1 MMAASLGHLIK
12 KINPNPSIRLIFA
25 VNTAFT
31 PFSFVTNRISSC
43 AFTRYRVLYYIVKKD
58 IRILL
63 LEDDFKDAELIKF
76 ALDQDGLSFQLR
88 RVDSEDQF
96 LAQMEQ
102 LKPDIVLLDYTVP
115 GFDGLKALSLA
126 QQKYP
131 DIPFIFVT
139 GTLGEEVVIEML
151 KNGATDYVL
160 KTRLSRLGSA
170 VLRAIREAKDRLE
183 RKKAEIRLRKSLD
196 QLRELSGYL
205 QSVREDERIRISR
218 QVHDELG
225 QALTG
230 LKMDLSWLAKR
241 LPRDGKP
248 VLDKIES
255 MSGSIDTTIQTV
267 RRISTELRPGILDD
281 LGLVAAIEWQAQE
294 FQQRTGIKC
303 VVTNDLT
310 ETILDEDINTAFF
323 RIFQETLTNIIR
335 HANATQVDVRIEKY
349 GHTLHMLVTDNGRG
363 ITEAEIN
370 NTQSIGLLGMQERA
384 AILGGEVTYTGAAGQ
399 GTTVRVQI
407 PLTRSNPST
416 QLINENSY
424 RRRPR
429 SRSPWLETNPGR

>member
-1 MMAASLGHLIK
+1 
-12 KINPNPSIRLIFA
+12 
-25 VNTAFT
+25 
-31 PFSFVTNRISSC
+31 
-43 AFTRYRVLYYIVKKD
+43 VKKD

-63 LEDDFKDAELIKF
+63 LEDDIKDAELIKF
-76 ALDQDGLSFQLR
+76 ALDQDGLTFQLR

-96 LAQMEQ
+96 LSQMEQ

-115 GFDGLKALSLA
+115 GFDGLKALAIA

-131 DIPFIFVT
+131 DVPFIFVT

-160 KTRLSRLGSA
+160 KTRLTRLGSA

-183 RKKAEIRLRKSLD
+183 RKKAEVRLRKSLD

-241 LPRDGKP
+241 VPKEGKP
-248 VLDKIES
+248 ILDKIQA
-255 MSGSIDTTIQTV
+255 MSGNIDSTIQTV

-281 LGLVAAIEWQAQE
+281 LGLVAAIEWQSQE

-303 VVTNDLT
+303 LVSNDVS
-310 ETILDEDINTAFF
+310 ETILDEDLNTAFF
-323 RIFQETLTNIIR
+323 RIFQETLTNVIR
-335 HANATQVDVRIEKY
+335 HANASKVDVRLEKQ
-349 GHTLHMLVTDNGRG
+349 GNALLMVVADNGRG
-363 ITEAEIN
+363 ITEGEIS

-384 AILGGEVTYTGAAGQ
+384 ALLGGEVTFAGAPGQ
-399 GTTVRVQI
+399 GTIVKVQI
-407 PLTRSNPST
+407 PLTRSNPAA
-416 QLINENSY
+416 QVFNENTY
-424 RRRPR
+424 RRRSR